1 MKPNLVVYKIV
12 LIPLN
17 GEVNIHSGGLE
28 GISVVV
34 LLSLGNYGSR
44 KPLGSLCCL

>member
-17 GEVNIHSGGLE
+17 GEVNIHSGGSE
-28 GISVVV
+28 GITRDNS
-34 LLSLGNYGSR
+34 SLTGPYRAKS
-44 KPLGSLCCL
+44 